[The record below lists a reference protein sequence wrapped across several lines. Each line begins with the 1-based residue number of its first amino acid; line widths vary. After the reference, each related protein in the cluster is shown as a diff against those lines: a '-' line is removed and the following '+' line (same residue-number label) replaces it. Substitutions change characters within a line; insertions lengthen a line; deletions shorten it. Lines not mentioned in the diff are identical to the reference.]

1 MFYQEN
7 ICFKFNVIL
16 FNYRWLPNTKTKTW
30 FMILL
35 NLFELKIRLDSARL
49 VVVLK
54 VLGVNIEFKN

>member
-1 MFYQEN
+1 
-7 ICFKFNVIL
+7 
-16 FNYRWLPNTKTKTW
+16 
-30 FMILL
+30 MILL